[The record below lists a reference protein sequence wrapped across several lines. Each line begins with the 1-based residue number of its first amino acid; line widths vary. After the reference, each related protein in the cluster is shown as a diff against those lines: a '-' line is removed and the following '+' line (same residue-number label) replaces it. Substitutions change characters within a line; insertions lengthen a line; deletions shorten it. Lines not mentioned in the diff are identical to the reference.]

1 MLLVGIDL
9 AWGERNRDGVCL
21 IEVPESSGACT
32 ASGPSGLSG
41 KASVVESR
49 WTLGDESLRDWLR
62 DRIGDQACVMAVDAP
77 LVCPNRTGS
86 RSVDRLTHRL
96 FGREHAGCHPSNA
109 RLCARPLRIARLLQA
124 EGFRVG
130 WDLAEARICPGNQ
143 AGSAAAIP
151 RLAMEVYPHPAMV
164 RWFGLQRIL
173 KYKRG
178 TVAERRREFRRY
190 QSLLRSA
197 IEVRFPELELGPV
210 GGGLLEADY
219 SKEAED
225 RLDAF
230 FCGLIALHHWR
241 HQGRQSQVL
250 GDSQSG
256 FLVLPE

>member
-1 MLLVGIDL
+1 
-9 AWGERNRDGVCL
+9 
-21 IEVPESSGACT
+21 
-32 ASGPSGLSG
+32 
-41 KASVVESR
+41 
-49 WTLGDESLRDWLR
+49 
-62 DRIGDQACVMAVDAP
+62 MAVDAP

-86 RSVDRLTHRL
+86 RPVDRLTHRL

-109 RLCARPLRIARLLQA
+109 RLCARPLRIARGLQA
-124 EGFRVG
+124 DGFMLG
-130 WDLAEARICPGNQ
+130 WDLGTEAAEAAHQ
-143 AGSAAAIP
+143 AAADGADP

-197 IEVRFPELELGPV
+197 IEVRFPELELGSV
-210 GGGLLEADY
+210 GIGLLEADY

-230 FCGLIALHHWR
+230 FCALIALHHWR
-241 HQGRQSQVL
+241 HRGQKSQVL
-250 GDSQSG
+250 GDTRSG

>member
-9 AWGERNRDGVCL
+9 AWGERNRDGLCL
-21 IEVPESSGACT
+21 IEARNPA
-32 ASGPSGLSG
+32 GPSLDSG
-41 KASVVESR
+41 RSASVLESR

-62 DRIGDQACVMAVDAP
+62 DRVGQGPCVMAIDAP

-86 RSVDRLTHRL
+86 RPVDRLTHRL

-109 RLCARPLRIARLLQA
+109 RLCARPLRIARGLQA
-124 EGFRVG
+124 EGFELG
-130 WDLAEARICPGNQ
+130 WDLGMAGAG
-143 AGSAAAIP
+143 AGSAPVVEGVAP

-190 QSLLRSA
+190 QSLLCSA
-197 IEVRFPELELGPV
+197 IEVRFPELDPGPV
-210 GGGLLEADY
+210 GAGLLQADY

-230 FCGLIALHHWR
+230 FCALIALHHWR
-241 HQGRQSQVL
+241 HRGLKSQVL
-250 GDSQSG
+250 GDSRSG